1 MRRRSLLEQIRL
13 LGASGLTLVEALG
26 RSTIFLMHALGGR
39 SGTRN
44 GFQLLL
50 KQLFAVGVLSL
61 PIIVVSGLFIGM
73 VLAVLSLIMAIKG
86 HQKVEARLQEQE
98 RLFEEVTKD

>member
-1 MRRRSLLEQIRL
+1 
-13 LGASGLTLVEALG
+13 
-26 RSTIFLMHALGGR
+26 
-39 SGTRN
+39 
-44 GFQLLL
+44 
-50 KQLFAVGVLSL
+50 
-61 PIIVVSGLFIGM
+61 M